1 MCDGGRAAVA
11 KPKAEMTQEELAKL
25 EEEQFNTGP
34 MQVLVKAIKNNNQ
47 VLITY
52 AVTRSYDLSDW
63 FDRERTDYLVFV
75 SFTFCRVLDVACFT
89 LRTIGRR

>member
-1 MCDGGRAAVA
+1 MRARGCVGVVCDGGRAAVA

-47 VLITY
+47 VLSAYVITMY
-52 AVTRSYDLSDW
+52 RRLC
-63 FDRERTDYLVFV
+63 DRW
-75 SFTFCRVLDVACFT
+75 
-89 LRTIGRR
+89 

>member
-1 MCDGGRAAVA
+1 MA

-47 VLITY
+47 VLSSYVITMY
-52 AVTRSYDLSDW
+52 RRLC
-63 FDRERTDYLVFV
+63 DR
-75 SFTFCRVLDVACFT
+75 
-89 LRTIGRR
+89 